1 MRFSMKR
8 MAVAGIGATYLVSAA
23 AFSHHS
29 YAMFDNQ
36 KVVVLEGTIKDY
48 QWTNPHAFV
57 QVLVKDP
64 ASGSEV
70 EWSIECGSP
79 NGMIHR
85 GWTAH
90 SANPG
95 DKAVIEVHPL
105 QDGRPGGSMITMTI
119 NGHLFDRS

>member
-1 MRFSMKR
+1 
-8 MAVAGIGATYLVSAA
+8 MALAGVGATCLISAA
-23 AFSHHS
+23 AFAHHS
-29 YAMFDNQ
+29 YAMFDQ
-36 KVVVLEGTIKDY
+36 KKEIVLEGTIKEY

-64 ASGSEV
+64 ASGNDV

-90 SANPG
+90 SATPG
-95 DKAVIEVHPL
+95 DKAVIRIHPL
-105 QDGRPGGSMITMTI
+105 LDGRPGGSMITMTI